1 MTNRYT
7 VTTVSY
13 LHGIAVEDLYPLRAI
28 PYDKAKQML
37 ASRFMRLATT
47 SISTNE
53 LISTVVSN
61 FITARNQ
68 ARADLIKNSQLNAMY
83 LYTEREIYGY
93 AQAID
98 KKMNQHCPKGNASYE
113 AMFNKCSKDEI
124 LAMSVEVSNELKKN
138 SEKYRLMQLIKN

>member
-1 MTNRYT
+1 MN
-7 VTTVSY
+7 
-13 LHGIAVEDLYPLRAI
+13 IAVEYLYSLRAI

-47 SISTNE
+47 SISTSE
-53 LISTVVSN
+53 PTSTVVSN

-68 ARADLIKNSQLNAMY
+68 ARADLIKNSQLNAMC

-98 KKMNQHCPKGNASYE
+98 KKINKHCPKGNASYE
-113 AMFNKCSKDEI
+113 AIFNKYSKDEI
-124 LAMSVEVSNELKKN
+124 LAMSVEVPNEFKKN
-138 SEKYRLMQLIKN
+138 GEK